1 LGLRRAHPRLFED
14 VTWNTDRVYVETVER
29 AKEINLPAL
38 ALPAWYD
45 VDDQISL
52 SRLLSELF
60 PERANEAVPR
70 AHPLRAPKNS
80 CAKFWQV
87 KVPAESGRG
96 RPPRRELYDLWRST
110 NPELGRK
117 TSAED
122 VDRTRDSLVDPSA
135 GLRQGVSQQMN
146 IEVLGILLSTA
157 KPKHA
162 RTRGRRSRS
171 PSEGGRW
178 MTFRPS
184 HWRAEKSEEINRH
197 IGDTRGGA
205 KIAPCPNNCSPSF
218 TNSRWCFGRVEEP
231 SLQRLVWFRIKGPI
245 GSCFRFTA
253 WRTLFANRGV
263 APRNSLDGK
272 W

>member
-1 LGLRRAHPRLFED
+1 M
-14 VTWNTDRVYVETVER
+14 
-29 AKEINLPAL
+29 
-38 ALPAWYD
+38 
-45 VDDQISL
+45 
-52 SRLLSELF
+52 SRLSKERNRSICQLSHCLPGTTSMIKSRSAAFYLSYFLSAQMRRSRE
-60 PERANEAVPR
+60 

-110 NPELGRK
+110 NPELERK

-146 IEVLGILLSTA
+146 IEILGILLSTA

-162 RTRGRRSRS
+162 GTRGRRSRS

-184 HWRAEKSEEINRH
+184 HWRAEKSG
-197 IGDTRGGA
+197 GD
-205 KIAPCPNNCSPSF
+205 
-218 TNSRWCFGRVEEP
+218 
-231 SLQRLVWFRIKGPI
+231 
-245 GSCFRFTA
+245 
-253 WRTLFANRGV
+253 
-263 APRNSLDGK
+263 
-272 W
+272 